1 MYRTHTCGE
10 LNKTNANEEV
20 TLSGWV
26 HKSRDL
32 GGLIFIDLRDRYGIT
47 QVTVDPENKEA
58 HEVAEGLHYEYV
70 VKVTGKVVV
79 RPEKMV
85 NKELATG
92 EIELCAD
99 KMEIL
104 SKAEPLPFEIFE
116 TSKEGVKED
125 LRLTY
130 RFLDL
135 RREPMQKNIMFRDQM
150 VTHIRQYMHD
160 KGYIHID
167 TPILTSSS
175 PEGARDFLV
184 PSRLHPGKFYALPQA
199 PQQYKQLL
207 MVAGFDKYFQIA
219 PCMRDEDPR
228 ADRVP
233 GEFYQLDVESS
244 FLSSQEFQ
252 AEMEP
257 LFFELTEDLAG
268 KKAMSKPFVRIPYLD
283 AMNKY
288 GSDRPDLRYELELS
302 DVTEWGNGTDFNVF
316 KTAETIKVIVVPG
329 GDKFSRKEIDEE
341 LAGQAKKLGAKGLAW
356 MKYVDGVLDQGV
368 SKFFNETDKEGLI
381 KLLALKDNCVL
392 LFVADK
398 WKVAVESLGRV
409 RQYVA
414 AKLDLIDE
422 NLIAWAWIV
431 DFPMYEKDE
440 ETGEIKF
447 CHNPFSMPI
456 GGLQALQEKD
466 PLDVKADQY
475 DIIANGY
482 ELSSGAVRNYDK
494 EIMYKAFSIVG
505 HDKKEVDQKF
515 GAMINSFK
523 FGAPPTCGFAPGIER
538 LMMVLLGIDN
548 IREVVPFPKNSQ
560 AQDLMM
566 GAPGEVDPAQLAEL
580 GIRVEKKES

>member
-10 LNKTNANEEV
+10 LNKSLDGQEV
-20 TLSGWV
+20 VLSGWV

-70 VKVTGKVVV
+70 IKVTGKVVA
-79 RPEKMV
+79 RPDDMV
-85 NKELATG
+85 NKELSTG
-92 EIELCAD
+92 EIEVCAD
-99 KMEIL
+99 KIEIL

-116 TSKEGVKED
+116 TSKEEVKED

-135 RREPMQKNIMFRDQM
+135 RREPMQKNIMFRDRM
-150 VTHIRQYMHD
+150 VTHIRDYMHK

-244 FLSSQEFQ
+244 FLTSKEFQ
-252 AEMEP
+252 EEMEP

-288 GSDRPDLRYELELS
+288 GSDRPELRYELELQ
-302 DVTEWGNGTDFNVF
+302 DVTSWGKETDFNVF
-316 KTAETIKVIVVPG
+316 KQADTVKVLVVPG
-329 GDKFSRKEIDEE
+329 GEGFSRKEIDDE
-341 LAGQAKKLGAKGLAW
+341 LAGEAKKLGAKGLAW
-356 MKYVDGVLDQGV
+356 MKFVDGTLDQGV
-368 SKFFNETDKEGLI
+368 AKFFNETNKEGLI
-381 KLLALKDNCVL
+381 KLLELKGNCVL

-409 RQYVA
+409 RNYVA
-414 AKLDLIDE
+414 RKMDLIDE

-431 DFPMYEKDE
+431 DFPMFEEDP
-440 ETGEIKF
+440 ETGKIDF
-447 CHNPFSMPI
+447 GHNPFSMPI
-456 GGLQALQEKD
+456 GGMKALMEQN
-466 PLDVKADQY
+466 PLDVRADQY

-494 EIMYKAFSIVG
+494 EIMYKAFEIAG
-505 HDKKEVDQKF
+505 YDQSVVNKKF

-523 FGAPPTCGFAPGIER
+523 YGAPPTCGFAPGIER
-538 LMMVLLGIDN
+538 LIMVLLGIDN

-566 GAPGEVDPAQLAEL
+566 GAPGEVDPQQLKEL
-580 GIRVEKKES
+580 GIRMEKKEN